1 MLLNSN
7 LNTTQ
12 ALERIKAEM
21 AGIPEIDY
29 LIKFV
34 ETSERGVTK

>member
-1 MLLNSN
+1 

-12 ALERIKAEM
+12 ALERIRTEM
-21 AGIPEIDY
+21 AGVPEIDY
-29 LIKFV
+29 LIRFI